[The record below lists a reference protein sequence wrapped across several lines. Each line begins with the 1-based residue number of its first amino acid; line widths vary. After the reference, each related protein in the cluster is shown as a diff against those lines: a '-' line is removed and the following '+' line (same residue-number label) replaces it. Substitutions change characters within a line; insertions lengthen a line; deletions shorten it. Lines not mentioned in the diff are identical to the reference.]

1 MARPARTAHT
11 GNSSDVQNP
20 SEMAVSR
27 NGKNG
32 KSSVDP
38 DHITIHD
45 VARLAGVGIGTV
57 SRVLNEHPSVRPA
70 TRERVLA
77 VIGQLQ
83 FKPNPIARSMI
94 SKRTNSV
101 GVIVPFF
108 TRPFHIEVLQG
119 VQSALTRE
127 DKEMVLYSVENDTQR
142 DHYFSEV
149 PMHRK
154 VDGLLII
161 SLPPDDNVC
170 RRFQDRNLPVVLVDA
185 YSPHLTSLVVDNIEG
200 AYIAVKSLIEKGH
213 RRIGFINGIIEGN
226 FRFNQSHDR
235 LIGFRRALDEANLP
249 CEAEL
254 IQTSAWNR
262 HAGREAALK
271 LLSLENLPTAIFA
284 ASDLHAIGVLEAA
297 RAKGI
302 AVPDE
307 LSVIGFDGIELSEL
321 LDVSTV
327 QQPMQYMGSLG
338 VTKLIER
345 MADAQSSPEL
355 IRLSTTLIERHTTA
369 PVRLVATE

>member
-1 MARPARTAHT
+1 MARPSRADR
-11 GNSSDVQNP
+11 SSEVTSP
-20 SEMAVSR
+20 SEMTVSS
-27 NGKNG
+27 NG
-32 KSSVDP
+32 KSSINP

-101 GVIVPFF
+101 GIIVPFF

-161 SLPPDDNVC
+161 SLPPADNVC
-170 RRFQDRNLPVVLVDA
+170 RRFQERNMPVVLVDA
-185 YSPHLTSLVVDNIEG
+185 YSPHLTSIIVDNVEG
-200 AYIAVKSLIEKGH
+200 AYMAVKSLIEKGH

-226 FRFNQSHDR
+226 FKFNQAHER
-235 LIGFRRALDEANLP
+235 LSGFRRALDEAGLP
-249 CEAEL
+249 YEAEL
-254 IQTSAWNR
+254 TQISAWNR

-271 LLSLENLPTAIFA
+271 LLSLEKPPTAIFA

-302 AVPDE
+302 SVPDK

-338 VTKLIER
+338 VTKLMER
-345 MADAQSSPEL
+345 MADSQVSPEL
-355 IRLSTTLIERHTTA
+355 IRLSATLIERHTTA
-369 PVRLVATE
+369 FVHPVD